1 MLAIAE
7 HREINETKMIL
18 GRSSFLI
25 CLFLSVALL
34 GAWTSV
40 WSQAQSLKFVYV
52 SELGRQG
59 LRSDRVAA
67 FMIDAATGALTP
79 VPSSP
84 FSAGAAPNAVT
95 IDPRLC
101 GELRSCV

>member
-7 HREINETKMIL
+7 HREINQTKMIL

-84 FSAGAAPNAVT
+84 FSAGAAPDAVT